1 MSGSSRF
8 IILTMRTLSTVS
20 FLLAVSALLPAQSWT
35 PVPTN
40 NAPPAQGYGAS
51 IAYHFGTGR
60 TVLHG
65 GRGTA
70 VSADTWTF
78 DGIDWQLEAPQ
89 NSPGARWAHRLVQDT
104 GSGRVLLFGGRD
116 AGTTAQNETWAW
128 DGADWTRIPTA
139 NAPSPR
145 AFHQMAYDSRRGI
158 TVVFGG
164 FGVLDSQTWEFDG
177 LDWVGRATAT
187 VPPIVGDGQ
196 MVYDASRGVC
206 VLFGGWDGRARV
218 YASTWEYD
226 GDDWRP
232 VTTRATPP
240 LRQWHQMSY
249 DPIFQHVVMHGGF
262 GGGVFND
269 CWIYDGADWTQVFP
283 AGAPPTVPVQA
294 GMTYDFARVTHV
306 EFGGSGPAG
315 RSQETTDFQSL
326 ALPSFAWAGA
336 GCAGSQGTPVLESA
350 MGSTARVGT
359 NLVMEVRGVPSS
371 SAVLLVG
378 FSNQVLGP
386 FRLPYALDG
395 LGLVGCSLYT
405 SIEASAAGAATGGVA
420 RFSLAMPAQFAGQ
433 SFWAQAFV
441 PDTAAPGFA
450 VLSNACRAYIAP

>member
-1 MSGSSRF
+1 
-8 IILTMRTLSTVS
+8 
-20 FLLAVSALLPAQSWT
+20 
-35 PVPTN
+35 VPTN
-40 NAPPAQGYGAS
+40 NAPPAQGFGAS
-51 IAYHFGTGR
+51 IAYHFGSGR

-78 DGIDWQLEAPQ
+78 DGIDWQLESPP
-89 NSPGARWAHRLVQDT
+89 NSPGARWAHRMVQDT

-128 DGADWTRIPTA
+128 DGADWARIQTP
-139 NAPSPR
+139 NSPPVR
-145 AFHQMAYDSRRGI
+145 AFHQMAYDIRRGV

-164 FGVLDSQTWEFDG
+164 FGIVDNLTWEFDG
-177 LDWVGRATAT
+177 LDWSGRSTAT
-187 VPPIVGDGQ
+187 IPPVVSDGQ

-206 VLFGGWDGRARV
+206 VLFGGWDGRAGV

-226 GDDWRP
+226 GDDWRAV
-232 VTTRATPP
+232 VTSTTPP

-249 DPIFQHVVMHGGF
+249 DPLLQHVVMHGGF
-262 GGGVFND
+262 GGGLLND
-269 CWIYDGADWTQVFP
+269 CWIYDGADWTEVFP
-283 AGAPPTVPVQA
+283 AGPAPTVPVQA
-294 GMTYDFARVTHV
+294 GMTYDFGRVAHV
-306 EFGGSGPAG
+306 EFGGSGPGG

-326 ALPSFAWAGA
+326 AVPSFAWAGA
-336 GCAGSQGTPVLESA
+336 GCAGSQGSPVLTSA
-350 MGSTARVGT
+350 AGSTARVGT
-359 NLVMEVRGVPSS
+359 TLVMEVRRVPSS

-395 LGLVGCSLYT
+395 LGLTGCALHT
-405 SIEASAAGAATGGVA
+405 SIEASAAAAASGGVA
-420 RFSLAMPAQFAGQ
+420 RLALAMSAPFVGQ

-441 PDTAAPGFA
+441 PDPGAPGFA
-450 VLSNACRAYIAP
+450 TLSNACRAYIAP